1 MWDESGRV
9 NKKIPLKKP
18 VNIAFQKGF
27 AERLGFEPRVHFW
40 RTHTFQACSFDHSDT
55 SPGIERQK

>member
-1 MWDESGRV
+1 MFSV
-9 NKKIPLKKP
+9 VFIKLHSI
-18 VNIAFQKGF
+18 F

-55 SPGIERQK
+55 SPGKIAK

>member
-1 MWDESGRV
+1 MFSV
-9 NKKIPLKKP
+9 VFVKLFSN
-18 VNIAFQKGF
+18 F

-55 SPGIERQK
+55 SPDQKAKW

>member
-1 MWDESGRV
+1 MSKTNSG
-9 NKKIPLKKP
+9 KGWFYSIFDSKIYTLP
-18 VNIAFQKGF
+18 VF

-55 SPGIERQK
+55 SPG

>member
-1 MWDESGRV
+1 MFSVVFV
-9 NKKIPLKKP
+9 NLHS
-18 VNIAFQKGF
+18 FF

-55 SPGIERQK
+55 SPKANELIKMKSEK